1 MKICEVA
8 MFQKFYPSRYVESSF
23 VIPYEKLYE
32 KGYRGIIFDIDNT
45 LVPHGADADEKAIQ
59 LIARLRRIGY
69 QVCLIS
75 NNKEE
80 RVVRFN
86 REIGVKYVHKANK
99 PSTKNYIKAM
109 DYMETNKE
117 NTFFVGDQVFTDVY
131 GANRTG
137 ITSILVKPINKKE
150 EIQIV
155 WKRKLEWVV
164 LKFYERKIR
173 KSKK

>member
-1 MKICEVA
+1 ML
-8 MFQKFYPSRYVESSF
+8 QKFYPSHYVESSF
-23 VIPYEKLYE
+23 VIPYEKMYE

-59 LIARLRRIGY
+59 LVAGLRKIGF

-86 REIGVKYVHKANK
+86 RQIGVKYVHKANK
-99 PSTKNYIKAM
+99 PSTKNYLKAM
-109 DYMETNKE
+109 EYMGTNKE
-117 NTFFVGDQVFTDVY
+117 NTVFVGDQVFTDIF

-137 ITSILVKPINKKE
+137 IASILVKPINKKE

-155 WKRKLEWVV
+155 LKRKLEWVV
-164 LKFYERKIR
+164 LKFYKRKLR
-173 KSKK
+173 KK

>member
-1 MKICEVA
+1 
-8 MFQKFYPSRYVESSF
+8 MFQKFYPSHYVESSF
-23 VIPYEKLYE
+23 VIPYEKMYE

-45 LVPHGADADEKAIQ
+45 LVPHGADADDKAIQ
-59 LIARLRRIGY
+59 LVARLRKIGF

-86 REIGVKYVHKANK
+86 QQIGVKYVHKANK
-99 PSTKNYIKAM
+99 PSTKNYLKAM
-109 DYMETNKE
+109 EFMGTNKK
-117 NTFFVGDQVFTDVY
+117 NTFFVGDQVFTDIF

-155 WKRKLEWVV
+155 LKRKLEWVV
-164 LKFYERKIR
+164 LKFYKRKVR
-173 KSKK
+173 NNKLLQSF

>member
-1 MKICEVA
+1 ML
-8 MFQKFYPSRYVESSF
+8 QKFYPSRYVESSF
-23 VIPYEKLYE
+23 VIPYEKMYE
-32 KGYRGIIFDIDNT
+32 KGYRGVIFDIDNT

-59 LIARLRRIGY
+59 LVARLRKIGF

-86 REIGVKYVHKANK
+86 QQIGVKYVHKANK
-99 PSTKNYIKAM
+99 PSTKNYLKAM
-109 DYMETNKE
+109 EFMGTNKV
-117 NTFFVGDQVFTDVY
+117 NTFFVGDQVFTDIF

-137 ITSILVKPINKKE
+137 IASILVKPINKKE

-155 WKRKLEWVV
+155 LKRKLEWVV
-164 LKFYERKIR
+164 LKFYERKVR
-173 KSKK
+173 KGKQK

>member
-1 MKICEVA
+1 ML
-8 MFQKFYPSRYVESSF
+8 QKFYPSRYVESSF
-23 VIPYEKLYE
+23 VIPYEKMYE

-59 LIARLRRIGY
+59 LVARLRMIGF

-86 REIGVKYVHKANK
+86 QQIGVKYVHKANK
-99 PSTKNYIKAM
+99 PSTKNYLKAM
-109 DYMETNKE
+109 EFMGTNKE
-117 NTFFVGDQVFTDVY
+117 NTFFVGDQVFTDIF

-137 ITSILVKPINKKE
+137 IASILVKPINKKE

-155 WKRKLEWVV
+155 LKRKLEWVV
-164 LKFYERKIR
+164 LKFYERKVR
-173 KSKK
+173 KGKKK

>member
-1 MKICEVA
+1 
-8 MFQKFYPSRYVESSF
+8 MFRKFYPSRYVDSAYI
-23 VIPYEKLYE
+23 IPYEKMYE

-45 LVPHGADADEKAIQ
+45 LVPHGADADSKAIE
-59 LIARLRRIGY
+59 LIAQLRNIGF

-109 DYMETNKE
+109 EFMGTKKE

-137 ITSILVKPINKKE
+137 IKSILVKPINKKE

-155 WKRKLEWVV
+155 IKRKLEWIV
-164 LKFYERKIR
+164 LKCYERKLR
-173 KSKK
+173 KSKKMK

>member
-1 MKICEVA
+1 
-8 MFQKFYPSRYVESSF
+8 MFRKFYPSRYVDSAYI
-23 VIPYEKLYE
+23 IPYEKMYE

-45 LVPHGADADEKAIQ
+45 LVPHGADADSKAIE
-59 LIARLRRIGY
+59 LIAQLRNIGF

-99 PSTKNYIKAM
+99 PSTKNYVKAM
-109 DYMETNKE
+109 EFMGTKKE

-137 ITSILVKPINKKE
+137 IKSILVKPINKKE

-155 WKRKLEWVV
+155 IKRKLEWIV
-164 LKFYERKIR
+164 LKCYERKLR
-173 KSKK
+173 KSKKMK